1 LEKGTCPWKRP
12 WRPAEGTGTGFPV
25 NALTGHP
32 YQGMNVLL
40 LWLSAAEQG
49 FGCDT
54 WLTYRQAQQL
64 GGYVRKGE
72 MATDTVIFKPLN
84 VPAKDR
90 HGEPL
95 RDEHGEVVMTEI
107 PMIKANPLFN
117 IAQCD
122 DLPAHFYEKRR
133 QPGEV
138 TTGITLPATHRALD
152 ILNASGVKVTSAAQN
167 R

>member
-1 LEKGTCPWKRP
+1 MKKSDRKRCPAADKPVRDIYQEVTDRIVTALEKGTCPWKRP

-49 FGCDT
+49 FGCDI

-72 MATDTVIFKPLN
+72 TATDTVIFKPLN

-90 HGEPL
+90 Q
-95 RDEHGEVVMTEI
+95 V
-107 PMIKANPLFN
+107 
-117 IAQCD
+117 
-122 DLPAHFYEKRR
+122 RR
-133 QPGEV
+133 R
-138 TTGITLPATHRALD
+138 TGRITVRHRTGL
-152 ILNASGVKVTSAAQN
+152 
-167 R
+167 